1 MLFRRD
7 LGVVLRHLVRAPAYS
22 LSVIATLALAIGANS
37 AIFSAVHAVL
47 LRPLP
52 LAEPGRTAVA
62 WQTDNIS
69 GQAVIEM
76 TYRHLREWRA
86 AGRTFTHSALVGTHT
101 WNVVLEGRGEPTR
114 VSFAG
119 ASAGFFD
126 ALGVRPLLGRGFEPE
141 DDVPNAA
148 PVIVLNYGAWVRRFG
163 GDPAIVGQSLRLD
176 GTPVR
181 VVGVAPRGFD
191 FPHGAEFWQPSV
203 PILTGGGPKPNLT
216 LLDTVGV
223 FYVVGRLRPGLDARA
238 AAREIDE
245 TEKRLDAQQ
254 PGRLKWGD
262 RAVVESFREHVFG
275 AVQPALWTLWASV
288 AVLLLI
294 ACANV
299 SGLLLTRVSLR
310 RREQSLRLALGA
322 SRGQLARLWLL
333 EIGVLTLAG
342 GLIGLASAVG
352 LTRAIVA
359 LAPDDV
365 PRLGEIAVSP
375 TVMAFTFL
383 VVTITAL
390 VCGLMPMRHA
400 SRTGLTDALSDGA
413 RGTTGRH
420 SIRMRSGLLVA
431 QMALAVVMLVAAG
444 LVVRSFSNL
453 RTIDLGFNP
462 ANVLS
467 LRVEQ
472 QLPQPPPNEFM
483 RQVIERVTTL
493 PGVEAAGAVFLRPL
507 ALGPIGQGVRVV
519 LEGQPQTA
527 ETASRNPTLNY
538 QNATPG
544 FFAAMQIQLRR
555 GRLFTPQDTTDAPR
569 VAIVSESTARQLWPA
584 ENPIDKRVFYSAF
597 TPGQKSQWR
606 TVVGVVS
613 DVRYRGIDEVQLDI
627 YDPAL
632 QVGQPAHSL
641 MIRASGD
648 PAALAGLVKARV
660 REMDP
665 GATVDDVTTM
675 DAVVSRASAPWRMSM
690 WLFVLFAGVACF
702 LAAMGLFS
710 LVSLDVAHRRRELA
724 VRLALGAS
732 KPTIVRGV
740 LASAAWKVGVGI
752 AAGLAGAVLATR
764 AMRALLYGVEPLD
777 LLTYGAVVLLV
788 GVVVTLAA
796 WAPARRAAGIDPM
809 TLMRA
814 E

>member
-1 MLFRRD
+1 LVWRD
-7 LGVVLRHLVRAPAYS
+7 LTLVFRHLRRAPAYAA
-22 LSVIATLALAIGANS
+22 SVVVTLALAIGANS

-52 LAEPGRTAVA
+52 LAEPGRTVVA
-62 WQTDNIS
+62 WQTDKITGRS
-69 GQAVIEM
+69 VIEM

-86 AGRTFTHSALVGTHT
+86 AGQTFSHSALVGTHV
-101 WNVVLEGRGEPTR
+101 WNAVLEGYGEPTR
-114 VSFAG
+114 LSFAG
-119 ASAGFFD
+119 ASADFFD
-126 ALGVRPLLGRGFEPE
+126 ALGVKPLLGRGFEPA
-141 DDVPNAA
+141 DDVPNAD

-163 GDPAIVGQSLRLD
+163 ADPAIVGRSLRLD
-176 GTPVR
+176 GAPVR

-191 FPHGAEFWQPSV
+191 FPHGAEYWQPAA

-223 FYVVGRLRPGLDARA
+223 FYVVGRVRPGIDASA
-238 AAREIDE
+238 AAREIDA
-245 TEKRLDAQQ
+245 TEARLDAQQ

-262 RAVVESFREHVFG
+262 RSVVESFREHVFG
-275 AVQPALWTLWASV
+275 AVQPALWTLWAAV

-333 EIGVLTLAG
+333 EIGVLTVAG
-342 GLIGLASAVG
+342 GLIGLVSALGLASAI
-352 LTRAIVA
+352 TA
-359 LAPDDV
+359 LAPEDV
-365 PRLGEIAVSP
+365 PRLGEIAINP
-375 TVMAFTFL
+375 TVVAFTFL
-383 VVTITAL
+383 VVALTAL
-390 VCGLMPMRHA
+390 LCGVFPMRHA
-400 SRTGLTDALSDGA
+400 SGTRLTETLGDGA
-413 RGTTGRH
+413 RSTTGRR

-431 QMALAVVMLVAAG
+431 QMALAVMMLVAAG
-444 LVVRSFSNL
+444 LVVRSFTNL

-467 LRVEQ
+467 IRVEQ
-472 QLPQPPPNEFM
+472 QIAQPPPNQFM
-483 RQVIERVTTL
+483 HQVLERVTAL
-493 PGVEAAGAVFLRPL
+493 PGVDAAGAIFLGPL

-519 LEGQPQTA
+519 LDGQPQTA
-527 ETASRNPTLNY
+527 EAAGRNPTLNY
-538 QNATPG
+538 QVATPG
-544 FFAAMQIQLRR
+544 LFAAMQVPLRR
-555 GRLFTPQDTTDAPR
+555 GRLFTPQDTADTPR
-569 VAIVSESTARQLWPA
+569 VAIVSESTARQLWPGQDPL
-584 ENPIDKRVFYSAF
+584 NKRVLYSAF

-606 TVVGVVS
+606 TTVGVVS
-613 DVRYRGIDEVQLDI
+613 DVRYRGLDEVQLDI

-632 QVGQPAHSL
+632 QVGQPARTM
-641 MIRASGD
+641 MIRTSSD
-648 PAALAGLVKARV
+648 PAALANLVKARV
-660 REMDP
+660 RELDP
-665 GATVDDVTTM
+665 GATVDAITTLET
-675 DAVVSRASAPWRMSM
+675 VVAKASAPWRMSM
-690 WLFVLFAGVACF
+690 WLFVLFAGVAFF

-732 KPTIVRGV
+732 KPVVVRGV
-740 LASAAWKVGVGI
+740 LASAAWKVGVGV
-752 AAGLAGAVLATR
+752 AAGLIGAVAATR

-777 LLTYGAVVLLV
+777 AATYAAVVGLV
-788 GVVVTLAA
+788 TVVVAVAA

>member
-1 MLFRRD
+1 LN
-7 LGVVLRHLVRAPAYS
+7 GVLRHLVRAPAYS
-22 LSVIATLALAIGANS
+22 LSVIVTLALAIGANS

-101 WNVVLEGRGEPTR
+101 WNAVLEGRGEPTR
-114 VSFAG
+114 LSFAG
-119 ASAGFFD
+119 ASADFFD
-126 ALGVRPLLGRGFEPE
+126 ALGVRPLLGRGFEPA

-163 GDPAIVGQSLRLD
+163 ADPAIVGQALRLD

-203 PILTGGGPKPNLT
+203 PILTGGGPKPSLT

-245 TEKRLDAQQ
+245 TEKLLDAQQ

-342 GLIGLASAVG
+342 GLIGLGSAVG

-365 PRLGEIAVSP
+365 PRLGEIAVNP
-375 TVMAFTFL
+375 TVVVFTFL
-383 VVTITAL
+383 VVTATAL

-400 SRTGLTDALSDGA
+400 GRMGLTDALGDGA
-413 RGTTGRH
+413 RGTAGRQ

-483 RQVIERVTTL
+483 RQLIERVTTL

-519 LEGQPQTA
+519 LDGQPQTA
-527 ETASRNPTLNY
+527 EAASRNPTLNY

-544 FFAAMQIQLRR
+544 FFAAMQVQLRR

-569 VAIVSESTARQLWPA
+569 VAIVSESTARQLWPG
-584 ENPIDKRVFYSAF
+584 ENPIGKRVFYSAF
-597 TPGQKSQWR
+597 TPGQKAQWR

-632 QVGQPAHSL
+632 QVGQPARAL

-752 AAGLAGAVLATR
+752 AAGLAGAVVATR

-777 LLTYGAVVLLV
+777 LLTYAAVVLLV
-788 GVVVTLAA
+788 GVVVALAA

-809 TLMRA
+809 TLMRS

>member
-1 MLFRRD
+1 MK
-7 LGVVLRHLVRAPAYS
+7 VRHLVRAPAYS
-22 LSVIATLALAIGANS
+22 LSVIVTLALAIGANS

-52 LAEPGRTAVA
+52 LAEPERTVIA
-62 WQTDNIS
+62 WQTDNVT
-69 GQAVIEM
+69 GKAVVEM
-76 TYRHLREWRA
+76 TYRHLREWRT
-86 AGRTFTHSALVGTHT
+86 GQTFTHSALVGSHT
-101 WNVVLEGRGEPTR
+101 WNAVLEGRGEPTR
-114 VSFAG
+114 LSMAGVSAD
-119 ASAGFFD
+119 FFD
-126 ALGVRPLLGRGFEPE
+126 AVGVRPLLGRAFEAG
-141 DDVPNAA
+141 DDTPHAP
-148 PVIVLNYGAWVRRFG
+148 PVIVLNYGSWVRRFG

-176 GTPVR
+176 GEPVQ
-181 VVGVAPRGFD
+181 VVGIAPRGFD
-191 FPHGAEFWQPSV
+191 YPHGAEYWQPAMRF
-203 PILTGGGPKPNLT
+203 LTGTGPKPNLAN
-216 LLDTVGV
+216 LDTVGV
-223 FYVVGRLRPGLDARA
+223 FYITGRVRPGLDEAA

-245 TEKRLDAQQ
+245 LEKRLHAAQ

-262 RAVVESFREHVFG
+262 RAVVESYRAHTFG
-275 AVQPALWTLWASV
+275 AVQPALWSLWAAV

-322 SRGQLARLWLL
+322 SRGQLARSWLL
-333 EIGVLTLAG
+333 EIGVLTLSG
-342 GLIGLASAVG
+342 GLIGLASAMG

-365 PRLGEIAVSP
+365 PRLGEIAVNP
-375 TVMAFTFL
+375 TVVTFTF
-383 VVTITAL
+383 VVMAMTAL

-400 SRTGLTDALSDGA
+400 SGTRLTDALGDGA
-413 RGTTGRH
+413 RGTAGRH

-467 LRVEQ
+467 LRIDQ
-472 QLPQPPPNEFM
+472 QVPTPPPNQFM
-483 RQVIERVTTL
+483 QQALDRVTRL
-493 PGVEAAGAVFLRPL
+493 PGVESAGAVFLRPL

-519 LEGQPQTA
+519 LDGQPQTPEA
-527 ETASRNPTLNY
+527 ASRNPTLNY
-538 QNATPG
+538 QVASPG
-544 FFAAMQIQLRR
+544 YFQAMRLPLRR
-555 GRLFTPQDTTDAPR
+555 GRLFTPEDTSDTPR
-569 VAIVSESTARQLWPA
+569 VAIVGETTARQLWPR
-584 ENPIDKRVFYSAF
+584 EDPIDKRLFYAAF
-597 TPGQKSQWR
+597 TPGQKPQWR
-606 TVVGVVS
+606 RLVGVVS

-627 YDPAL
+627 YDPMA
-632 QVGQPAHSL
+632 QVGQAAKWM

-648 PAALAGLVKARV
+648 PAALADLVKARV
-660 REMDP
+660 RELDP
-665 GATVDDVTTM
+665 GATVDDITTM
-675 DAVVSRASAPWRMSM
+675 DAVVARASAPWRMSM
-690 WLFVLFAGVACF
+690 WLFVLFAGVAFF

-732 KPTIVRGV
+732 KPVLVRGV
-740 LASAAWKVGVGI
+740 LAGAAWKVGVGV
-752 AAGLAGAVLATR
+752 AAGLVAAVVATR

-777 LLTYGAVVLLV
+777 PATYVAVVGLV
-788 GVVVTLAA
+788 GIVVTLAA